1 VLRVCEGSFVPEFDR
16 MVAVT
21 LSLARSDDEAALL
34 ARSLAVLAGGVD
46 VLMVTDGGSEA
57 RFLQTIGMLPRT
69 HVLTASGL
77 VPQVKR
83 SVGTA
88 VASGAARMLYTEPDK
103 LAFFKTQ
110 LSGVR
115 ECWDSMPADALV
127 VFARS
132 DHALATFPERQRQ
145 NEARFNQ
152 ECGDA
157 FGIPGD
163 YCYGP
168 FVLPRQVAATV
179 AGCPDDLGWGWR
191 PYAFALAHRLGCRLL
206 MVTGDFECPPDQR
219 VEGPADDAYRD
230 RQLAQNRRGLRLGLD
245 APLPMSR

>member
-1 VLRVCEGSFVPEFDR
+1 

-34 ARSLAVLAGGVD
+34 ARSLAALAGGVD
-46 VLMVTDGGSEA
+46 SLTVTDGGSDA
-57 RFLQTIGMLPRT
+57 RFLQTIGALPRT

-83 SVGTA
+83 SIA
-88 VASGAARMLYTEPDK
+88 AALANGATRMLYTEPDK

-115 ECWDSMPADALV
+115 ECWDSMPGDALL

-132 DHALATFPERQRQ
+132 DDALATFPERQRG
-145 NEARFNQ
+145 NEARFNH

-157 FGIPGD
+157 LGVPGD

-168 FVLPRQVAATV
+168 FVLPRQVAAMV

-191 PYAFALAHRLGCRLL
+191 PYAFALAHRLGCRLQ
-206 MVTGDFECPPDQR
+206 MSTGDFECPPDQR
-219 VEGPADDAYRD
+219 IEASADEAYRD